1 VTRPKIGEA
10 VTTEHISGEA
20 VPTLAPPPKSPVQNA
35 DSSLRFNPFDKS
47 NELVATAIPAA
58 TDEPALPQG
67 ECRMQWNS
75 RIIMYRVEK
84 FNFLRIS
91 LYI

>member
-1 VTRPKIGEA
+1 METEA
-10 VTTEHISGEA
+10 TEHMSGGA
-20 VPTLAPPPKSPVQNA
+20 VPTLAPPPKSPVQNT

-67 ECRMQWNS
+67 RCRMH
-75 RIIMYRVEK
+75 
-84 FNFLRIS
+84 
-91 LYI
+91 

>member
-1 VTRPKIGEA
+1 MFQFSTVIYHLLYSMTRPKNGEA

-20 VPTLAPPPKSPVQNA
+20 VPMLAPPPKSPVQNA

-67 ECRMQWNS
+67 GCRAH
-75 RIIMYRVEK
+75 
-84 FNFLRIS
+84 
-91 LYI
+91 